1 MSDDAAP
8 DPQRLIR
15 LARQTL
21 SAAERRRKYQRID
34 FLGLDFWYPT
44 QLAFFAA
51 GSSGVHQRLIYSGS
65 QRGKTTA
72 AAAEVSFHLS
82 GLYPSWWTGKRFN
95 KPIRCWIVG
104 ESVTLV
110 RDTLQ
115 RQLCGAD
122 TGEAFGT
129 GLVPLES
136 FSRKP
141 IMVSGGLQAVDT
153 FHVTHAT
160 DGKIDGMSTATF
172 KTFEMR
178 REKLQSETVDLV
190 WIDERP
196 DEAVYSELY
205 ARTSACDGHLLVSY
219 TPIGEGAAA
228 GVTYKFLSEPSTDR
242 AAFRI
247 TSEETKHITPTREEE
262 LAAGYS
268 DAERETR
275 LEGIPQLGSGPIFP
289 IELLPA
295 LIKSFDP
302 IALPS
307 WARWCVGVDFGFAGG
322 FAAVM
327 IAWAHDTGQLWVVDS
342 FMMTQS
348 SALYHVARIMTGGL
362 RLPIA
367 WPHDG
372 NVHDKGSGLGLAV
385 QFKNYGANMMPK
397 HAINHGTTDY
407 RVEPG
412 LQEIREMMFTGKLH
426 IGRANSELLEQLR
439 AYHRKEDFTIN
450 KGNDHLIDALRYAVM
465 MRRSGKAKSECEG
478 IGFGPLPYAGQQRA
492 SGPGSGFAIGT
503 PNHPGGDFDLFTGR

>member
-1 MSDDAAP
+1 MASDDAP
-8 DPQRLIR
+8 DPQKLIR

-34 FLGLDFWYPT
+34 FLGTDFWYPT

-82 GLYPSWWTGKRFN
+82 GNYPSWWTGKRFK

-136 FSRKP
+136 FARKP
-141 IMVSGGLQAVDT
+141 IMVSGGLQAIDT
-153 FHVTHAT
+153 FFVTHMT
-160 DGKIDGMSTATF
+160 DGKIDGMSTATY

-196 DEAVYSELY
+196 DEAVYSELF

-219 TPIGEGAAA
+219 TPVGEGAAA

-242 AAFRI
+242 AVFRI
-247 TSEETKHITPTREEE
+247 TKEETKHITAERGEQ
-262 LAAGYS
+262 LAAGYN

-275 LEGIPQLGSGPIFP
+275 IEGIPQLGSGPIFP

-295 LIKSFDP
+295 LVRSFNQND
-302 IALPS
+302 LPS

-348 SALYHVARIMTGGL
+348 SALYHVARIHSMTGGL

-372 NVHDKGSGLGLAV
+372 NTHDKGSGLGLA
-385 QFKNYGANMMPK
+385 QQYRNYGANMLPQ
-397 HAINHGTTDY
+397 HAINFGTTDY

-412 LQEIREMMFTGKLH
+412 LQEIREMMFTGKLQ
-426 IGRANSELLEQLR
+426 IQPGNNELLEQLR
-439 AYHRKEDFTIN
+439 HYHRKEDFSIN
-450 KGNDHLIDALRYAVM
+450 KGRDHLIDALRYAVM
-465 MRRSGKAKSECEG
+465 MRQAGKARSECDG

-492 SGPGSGFAIGT
+492 MGAGAGIARGT
-503 PNHPGGDFDLFTGR
+503 DFDPITGR